1 MDVVQ
6 KVVNVSVFV
15 RKIRAIG
22 LLEGPFKLV
31 GRSTIQAMFVEIGAV
46 LLLALFLAVLN
57 TLYGGTRN

>member
-31 GRSTIQAMFVEIGAV
+31 GRSAIQAMFVERWAV
-46 LLLALFLAVLN
+46 LLLALYLAERRPWA
-57 TLYGGTRN
+57 GGS